1 MYNIAS
7 TSYRN
12 LPIQAQ
18 APKKSRE
25 SFGLLSR
32 NAEPKMAEPKDKTP
46 RERVAEYVMEI
57 RKEREKLR
65 NG

>member
-7 TSYRN
+7 TAHRN
-12 LPIQAQ
+12 IPIAKQT
-18 APKKSRE
+18 PKKNRTT
-25 SFGLLSR
+25 FGLLSR
-32 NAEPKMAEPKDKTP
+32 NAEPMESAPKDKSP

-57 RKEREKLR
+57 RKERERLR